1 MCTETKITK
10 QDKCIQAQNMKTTS
24 NFQLALQLLTR
35 SLQRCAKTKRKND
48 ETVAISIAYNK
59 KGKEA
64 LKEHQKM
71 T

>member
-1 MCTETKITK
+1 
-10 QDKCIQAQNMKTTS
+10 
-24 NFQLALQLLTR
+24 
-35 SLQRCAKTKRKND
+35 LQRCAKTKRKND